1 MEVIAKLFYAE
12 PFCAILLFK
21 AGERFNKEGLG
32 ANEVDTREWA
42 DFHREIQIQIQIKIQ
57 IQMKILFRA
66 NTNLSTRS
74 FESLCANE
82 VVTKVEF

>member
-1 MEVIAKLFYAE
+1 MQI
-12 PFCAILLFK
+12 
-21 AGERFNKEGLG
+21 
-32 ANEVDTREWA
+32 REWA

-82 VVTKVEF
+82 VVTKVEFLTIFTEMQIQILTNMHANAI